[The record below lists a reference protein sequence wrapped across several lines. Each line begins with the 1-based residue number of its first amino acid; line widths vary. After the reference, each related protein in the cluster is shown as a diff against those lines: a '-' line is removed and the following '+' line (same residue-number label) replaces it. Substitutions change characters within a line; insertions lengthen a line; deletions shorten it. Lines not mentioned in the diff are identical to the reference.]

1 MTNLS
6 GEIPLALISQYLP
19 QQYEA
24 VRERR
29 LPNRPASLIESRI
42 RLVLDTYLNA
52 CGGPER
58 GA

>member
-1 MTNLS
+1 MDDD
-6 GEIPLALISQYLP
+6 ALISQYLP

-24 VRERR
+24 VRERL
-29 LPNRPASLIESRI
+29 LPNHPPNLVESRI
-42 RLVLDTYLNA
+42 RQVLDTYLNA